1 MNELSA
7 LRSKLQPHL
16 GWHGARLGFVAAF
29 LIALFRAKT
38 VNFSELAPAF
48 PGKAQTDSHY
58 KRQQRFFRKFE
69 MSYTTIAHT
78 VVAWMSIPHPWVLAV
93 DRTQWNVGETTF
105 NVLTLGIVH
114 QGIAF
119 PIVWEVLDKPGNS
132 NYHERVEI
140 MERFYELFP
149 AAQVR
154 ALTAD
159 REFIGGDWLG
169 YLLCAPLP
177 PMLTPF
183 RIRIR
188 ASDNLDDGCRSLP
201 AGAVF
206 SHLKP
211 GQMKVLSKRR
221 RLWGRWVYVAA
232 LGLADG
238 KLLIVATDQAP
249 ATAISD
255 YALRWS
261 IENLFGMF
269 KSRGFCLEETALR
282 EPERLK
288 KLFALLTLA
297 LCWAVLVGQWL
308 NELKP
313 LKVKSH
319 GRLAKSVFRYGFD
332 HIKHIVS
339 NLGQFQ
345 QQQDFHSV
353 INFLS
358 CT

>member
-38 VNFSELAPAF
+38 VNLSELAPAF
-48 PGKAQTDSHY
+48 PGKAQSDSHY

-69 MSYTTIAHT
+69 VSYATIAQT
-78 VVAWMSIPHPWVLAV
+78 VVAWMNIPQPWVLAV
-93 DRTQWNVGETTF
+93 DRTQWDVGETTF

-114 QGIAF
+114 RGIAF
-119 PIVWEVLDKPGNS
+119 PILWEVLSKPGNS
-132 NYHERVEI
+132 NYHERVEL

-149 AAQVR
+149 KAQVR

-159 REFIGGDWLG
+159 REFVGGDWLS
-169 YLLCAPLP
+169 YLLCAPQP
-177 PMLTPF
+177 QMLTPF

-188 ASDNLDDGCRSLP
+188 TSDKLDDARRSLP

-206 SHLKP
+206 GHLKP
-211 GQMKVLSKRR
+211 GEQQVLSKRR

-249 ATAISD
+249 ATAIAD
-255 YALRWS
+255 YALEVVDRES
-261 IENLFGMF
+261 LRDVQKQRILFRRDGTQ
-269 KSRGFCLEETALR
+269 GTGT
-282 EPERLK
+282 LK
-288 KLFALLTLA
+288 EAVRAVDLGTLL
-297 LCWAVLVGQWL
+297 GG
-308 NELKP
+308 
-313 LKVKSH
+313 SS
-319 GRLAKSVFRYGFD
+319 GRV
-332 HIKHIVS
+332 VE
-339 NLGQFQ
+339 
-345 QQQDFHSV
+345 
-353 INFLS
+353 
-358 CT
+358 